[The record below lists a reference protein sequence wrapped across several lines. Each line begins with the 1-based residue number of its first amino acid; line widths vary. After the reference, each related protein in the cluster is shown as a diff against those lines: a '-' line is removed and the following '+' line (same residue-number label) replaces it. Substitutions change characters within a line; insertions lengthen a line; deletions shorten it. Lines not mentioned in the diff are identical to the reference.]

1 MNMMPK
7 ENVLNIIEFTGKQDM
22 IDKFKKD
29 IESSTTIVDFNKI
42 QPVPDELIIHKDNI
56 SDYKTDIVSSFDL
69 FVFDS
74 LVSQYIK
81 LGIFDIMNE
90 KDCTNSLDVFGY
102 IREKYLNREE
112 GDYRRKVSTVF
123 YRFLIQTYST
133 FFKEFNKLL
142 DSNPNIDELIKTIRS
157 DVNNIKRIEI
167 DDSILRK
174 YGLDDK
180 DYYTAVGLF
189 CLILLNNYNV
199 LTDKD
204 FRVLYWGC
212 SSNSINPYWVNN
224 TLIFNTNN
232 RPSPIFE
239 RICKKYSDLG
249 IKIYYIFLNQENNKI
264 EDGECNIRIIENDK
278 GETKRHTIL
287 ADDPENKEVVKY
299 LNNIL
304 SHK

>member
-42 QPVPDELIIHKDNI
+42 QPVPDELIIHKDNV

-112 GDYRRKVSTVF
+112 GIIGEKYQLFS
-123 YRFLIQTYST
+123 
-133 FFKEFNKLL
+133 
-142 DSNPNIDELIKTIRS
+142 ID
-157 DVNNIKRIEI
+157 
-167 DDSILRK
+167 
-174 YGLDDK
+174 
-180 DYYTAVGLF
+180 F
-189 CLILLNNYNV
+189 
-199 LTDKD
+199 
-204 FRVLYWGC
+204 
-212 SSNSINPYWVNN
+212 
-224 TLIFNTNN
+224 
-232 RPSPIFE
+232 
-239 RICKKYSDLG
+239 
-249 IKIYYIFLNQENNKI
+249 
-264 EDGECNIRIIENDK
+264 
-278 GETKRHTIL
+278 
-287 ADDPENKEVVKY
+287 
-299 LNNIL
+299 
-304 SHK
+304 